1 MPAALRAKQVALT
14 FEQVWPWV
22 VGVLGGVLA
31 VVAASHAILNKR
43 DVRAAIGW
51 AGLIIVNPFL
61 GAIAYWVFG
70 INRIH
75 RLANR
80 LGPTRSAEQPAVP
93 APAPPDDRALAS
105 QLGPHMLTLSRT
117 IGRISQKPL
126 VGENAVTPLV
136 QGDQA
141 YPQMLAA
148 IESAQYS
155 VVLATYIFD
164 NDAAGQMFLEALGQ
178 AVERGVEVRVLIDG
192 VGRRYSR
199 PPMTRLLR
207 RRGVPVAEF
216 LPVRRPWR
224 SVYMNLRSHRK
235 LMVVDRRIGFVGGM
249 NIREGCLLEHHP
261 RSPVRDIHFR
271 VEGPVVD
278 QMFATFADDWSFNT
292 GERLDGP
299 AWDSR
304 TELAGSVLARGI
316 PDGPDED
323 FETLHWTLSAALG
336 AARRCVR
343 IVTPYFIPDQRL
355 IAALR
360 LAALRG
366 VEVHIVLPERGN
378 LRIVEWAGTAQLWQ
392 VLEPGCRVW
401 LAPPPFDHSKLM
413 TVDGLW
419 SLVGSANWDTRSLR
433 LNFEYNIECYDERLA
448 GALEAHCGETIH
460 RSRELTLEEFDRRG
474 LGVRLRDNL
483 ARLLAPYL

>member
-1 MPAALRAKQVALT
+1 VNLT
-14 FEQVWPWV
+14 FEQLWPWI
-22 VGVLGGVLA
+22 VGIGGGVIA
-31 VVAASHAILNKR
+31 VVAAAHAILNKR

-61 GAIAYWVFG
+61 GAVAYYVFG
-70 INRIH
+70 INRIA
-75 RLANR
+75 RLATR
-80 LGPTRSAEQPAVP
+80 LGPTRSAEQPALP
-93 APAPPDDRALAS
+93 SSEPPRGEEMIAEL
-105 QLGPHMLTLSRT
+105 PEPMLTLSRT

-126 VGENAVTPLV
+126 LEGNAVTPLF
-136 QGDQA
+136 QGDRA
-141 YPQMLAA
+141 YPEMLST
-148 IESAQYS
+148 IESAERS
-155 VVLATYIFD
+155 VVIATYIFD
-164 NDAAGQMFLEALGQ
+164 NDAAGRLFLEALAR

-235 LMVVDRRIGFVGGM
+235 LVVVDRRVGFVGGM
-249 NIREGCLLEHHP
+249 NIREGCLLERRP
-261 RSPVRDIHFR
+261 RWPVQDTHFR
-271 VEGPVVD
+271 MEGPIVD

-292 GERLDGP
+292 GERLDGEP
-299 AWDSR
+299 WASR
-304 TELAGSVLARGI
+304 TAPAGTVLARGI

-336 AARRCVR
+336 TARDDVR

-366 VEVHIVLPERGN
+366 VTVDILLPARSN
-378 LRIVEWAGTAQLWQ
+378 LRVVEWAGMAQLWQ

-401 LAPPPFDHSKLM
+401 LTPPPFDHSKLFV
-413 TVDGLW
+413 VDGCW

-433 LNFEYNIECYDERLA
+433 LNFEYDVECYDAELA
-448 GALEAHCGETIH
+448 RTLDAHCQAKI
-460 RSRELTLEEFDRRG
+460 REARQLTLEDVDRRP
-474 LGVRLRDNL
+474 LALKLRDNL
-483 ARLLAPYL
+483 ARLLSPYL